1 MSSYMNYGYNPYG
14 SAFGNYGYGY
24 TPSPYYANPY
34 QQAQQAQQ
42 TQPQSQQQTQN
53 TVHQPL
59 TNTNEIFVSGIDDV
73 KVRPTPINSSYMF
86 LDNDKALLYEK
97 IVDGKGKYEI
107 KTYEIKE
114 LNAQESLKN
123 ASSINS
129 SDFAKTTDVDALRAE
144 IQGLKDKIAKLSVQK
159 QINDLKKE

>member
-1 MSSYMNYGYNPYG
+1 MSNYMNYGYNPYG

-34 QQAQQAQQ
+34 QQAQQTQQ
-42 TQPQSQQQTQN
+42 TQPQSQQQPQN
-53 TVHQPL
+53 NIQQPL
-59 TNTNEIFVSGIDDV
+59 TNTNEIFVSGVDDV
-73 KVRPTPINSSYMF
+73 KARLTPINSSYMF

-114 LNAQESLKN
+114 INGQEGTKDT
-123 ASSINS
+123 SSINS

-144 IQGLKDKIAKLSVQK
+144 IQGLKDKVAKLSVQK